1 MTLSSQFNNEEIVY
15 DYIFSGLGASNS
27 LIILSL
33 LKDNLLQNK
42 RIAIIEPSLKIINDK
57 TYCFWAHPNDQI
69 VIDLKPIINRYYN
82 NVVINGGQ
90 KQNISDQ
97 PYYLIRSIDLYNY
110 VREKLLKANIPIF
123 NYSTNELTV
132 NNDIYTIKT
141 SHGNLFTYHLFD
153 SAPPQNETPHSNII
167 HLHQSFYGVIIKCD
181 HDLFQENTFEM
192 MNFDVDQNNFTQ
204 FIYTLPYSSN
214 EALIELTRFGA
225 EKIDIDYAKEI
236 INEALQN
243 KVGKFEIIDEEIG
256 CIPMTTHLHQPAIY
270 SGVLKTGTN
279 ANLIKPSTGY
289 GFKNMFHFAEMVKNE
304 INNANNKDLNTLS
317 LKVKKRFRFYDTLL
331 LIILLYWPKEGK
343 RIFTKLFLA
352 QNVKTIFLFLD
363 EQTSI
368 MQEVKIFK
376 SLPLVPFLKSLLV
389 YVVKYNFLRYLITAL
404 ILVIY
409 FNIKQYNPT
418 IATYYS
424 YLCIALGLFWV
435 GIPHGAL
442 DHLTI
447 SKNKKSRSTFIVK
460 YVITIIVYYF
470 FWQFS
475 PSISLLIFII
485 YSSFHFGESE
495 LQEINITTTTVSTYL
510 KTLVLGAS
518 ILMFIILTHI
528 YESIEIVTNIK
539 GLEFIKL
546 YEDILV
552 KCAIPTAILA
562 FFYLLFSAISTNK
575 SSIYALITLLIV
587 GVFTNLLIAF
597 SIYFIC
603 QHSLNAWSHLQ
614 RQLKIHSYGLYKKA
628 LPHTLGAF
636 VILIT
641 CIWLNINESNQVKTI
656 LPSFFIFLACISL
669 PHFVLMHLFYKQE

>member
-1 MTLSSQFNNEEIVY
+1 VIADRTYRIKTSPKDEEAVR
-15 DYIFSGLGASNS
+15 
-27 LIILSL
+27 
-33 LKDNLLQNK
+33 KTV
-42 RIAIIEPSLKIINDK
+42 KIINDK
-57 TYCFWAHPNDQI
+57 TYCFWAHPNDPI

-110 VREKLLKANIPIF
+110 LRDKLLIANIPIL
-123 NYSTNELTV
+123 NYSTNELSI

-167 HLHQSFYGVIIKCD
+167 HLHQSFYGVKIKCD
-181 HDLFQENTFEM
+181 HALFQENTFEM

-225 EKIDIDYAKEI
+225 EKIDIDYAKAV

-256 CIPMTTHLHQPAIY
+256 CIPMTTHLHQPSIY
-270 SGVLKTGTN
+270 RGILKTGTN

-304 INNANNKDLNTLS
+304 IKNAERKDLNILS

-363 EQTSI
+363 EQTSL
-368 MQEVKIFK
+368 MQEVNIFK
-376 SLPLVPFLKSLLV
+376 SLPLAPFLKSLLV
-389 YVVKYNFLRYLITAL
+389 YAVKHNFMRYLITAVTL
-404 ILVIY
+404 LLY
-409 FNIKQYNPT
+409 FIIKQYNPT
-418 IATYYS
+418 IALYYS
-424 YLCIALGLFWV
+424 YLCVTLGLLWV

-447 SKNKKSRSTFIVK
+447 SNGKKSLSFFVVK
-460 YVITIIVYYF
+460 YLITIIVYYF
-470 FWQFS
+470 FWQFF
-475 PSISLLIFII
+475 PSIALLFFIM

-510 KTLVLGAS
+510 KALALGAS
-518 ILMFIILTHI
+518 ILIFIILTHFH
-528 YESIEIVTNIK
+528 ESIEIIINIK

-546 YEDILV
+546 YEEFLV
-552 KCAIPTAILA
+552 KYAFPIAILA
-562 FFYLLFSAISTNK
+562 
-575 SSIYALITLLIV
+575 
-587 GVFTNLLIAF
+587 
-597 SIYFIC
+597 
-603 QHSLNAWSHLQ
+603 
-614 RQLKIHSYGLYKKA
+614 
-628 LPHTLGAF
+628 
-636 VILIT
+636 
-641 CIWLNINESNQVKTI
+641 
-656 LPSFFIFLACISL
+656 
-669 PHFVLMHLFYKQE
+669 